1 MKEKGKGTILGL
13 AERLGYAAI
22 SIADN
27 LRSSYL
33 NTFMLFFCTNVL
45 GCRPGILAT
54 LMSICTVWD
63 AINDPMI
70 ASYAD
75 NHPNRNGD
83 RSRQYL
89 FASIP
94 AGIVLVLLFSHLF
107 QNPTASLIFV
117 FALYLLLSVFST
129 FHRLPFYTM
138 MILVSPEEEDR
149 LSVSKFHFFGTAICE
164 VGLTGDV
171 RTVGQMNA
179 RLKECLRLGYTNV
192 LVPEGVRTDLLGLK
206 LTPIRNV
213 LEAASLIA
221 YPAE

>member
-45 GCRPGILAT
+45 SCRPGILAT

-94 AGIVLVLLFSHLF
+94 AGIVLVLLFSHALISHPCPLAGSDLPNGDASSWFCLPSSHQLF
-107 QNPTASLIFV
+107 VQLRQIIM
-117 FALYLLLSVFST
+117 
-129 FHRLPFYTM
+129 H
-138 MILVSPEEEDR
+138 MIAQGMDQPEEGSLMLRAHLHAMDHGETTEGRHVADEIVDVGKVGAFR
-149 LSVSKFHFFGTAICE
+149 IQGRKIPIHPLSVSRRALEGTHAS
-164 VGLTGDV
+164 
-171 RTVGQMNA
+171 
-179 RLKECLRLGYTNV
+179 
-192 LVPEGVRTDLLGLK
+192 EG
-206 LTPIRNV
+206 I
-213 LEAASLIA
+213 
-221 YPAE
+221 